1 MDSRSK
7 ILQPRL
13 YQVQLEEICIT
24 KNTIIYLP
32 TGSGKTFIAARL
44 IKRFM
49 NQLKKPWGEG
59 GKRTF
64 FLVNTVPLVNQQKHV
79 IEEMCPVTVGAYSG
93 EDKVDYWN
101 KIKWDSELSQYQ
113 VIIMTSQIL
122 HDMLTHKY
130 IMLEDINLLIFD
142 ECHHAVDEHPMRLI
156 MRHFDGLCGEQPR
169 VIGLTATLLN
179 CNVTLHKVEDTLR
192 ELETT
197 FRATIATVHENVQ
210 EIFNHSTNPQEILKC
225 YCPSSPTSAKTEAKK
240 LLLKLMNL
248 IHNYKL
254 PVVKKNVQLQHG
266 QRDISSNP
274 NKIQRELANM
284 VTSMSLHI
292 DEMGAYGGALCIIA
306 YTILLERLKRRA
318 LSGEEELLYQFTIT
332 GCTEAKLVLL
342 EGMDDEKGYAKI
354 IKHSS
359 PKIKVLLNILKE
371 YKVTE
376 NDKPLSAIIFTQ
388 QRFTSKILYNLL
400 KAVKKSNPED
410 FGFLKHDFIV
420 GFNVNPFNNTREQH
434 YAKKLSNQALLKF
447 KNRDLNCLISTRV
460 IEEGVDVPQCSLVV
474 RFDLPLDYRSYIQSK
489 ARTNVGCNET
499 HTSLSTLNDARST
512 CEADPF
518 NDSLHVFKR
527 RARNRESKYIMMVNE
542 TEIEKFQSKYYGF
555 QTLESCLQQ
564 LIMGNAKDRA
574 SPTEEEVQA
583 AYEDDD
589 IPPFVTANGNR
600 LFATSAISLL
610 HRYCNSLPTDQFT
623 LLTPM
628 WILEYVELNPV
639 ITIVMPI
646 ACSIKEPIKGDPY
659 NSVKTAKRSA
669 ALKACVK
676 LYLAKEFDQHLL
688 PKTYGEIKFEQE
700 DIKQCFLN
708 WPWDD
713 PKEDNKDGTPLAGT
727 KKRVRKHKK
736 VYPSYFNALPSVG
749 NQKFYLH
756 LIKLDV
762 AFEKP
767 TESREIALYDLL
779 KMDEGFG
786 FLTMRP
792 LPEICDFPMYL
803 RVGQVMTNI
812 QMNYA
817 CVTLDTAQL
826 QLVKRFHF
834 FIFDQLLAV
843 AKKFVIFEG
852 SVNCLYVV
860 PTIKK
865 DGFDINWNVMRTHNE
880 IEPNEIPSDKQ
891 RASTKASRETH
902 QRKVVTPWYKPYLI
916 PDRYVVTNVLEY
928 MTPQS
933 QFVTNSFETYADY
946 YTNKHQLQLLGP
958 QDQPLLEVVRI
969 NTKMNCLL
977 PRGTTIRSLSEKQMK
992 LIAQAQDDEKPK
1004 AFKEIFVPELCT
1016 KYEFPSVLWYKAYM
1030 LPSIIHRITMLL
1042 VAYELRAEISKGISY
1057 GKPHPQKGEKWLPIE
1072 TNINIAK
1079 KSLLSQIEEPAA
1091 ASINSIDR
1099 ISDPVVSIS
1108 MKESLYQLQKK
1119 KMSAEYAWEE
1129 NAEPIDIERNITE
1142 VTLLD
1147 IECYDTFAMA
1157 PVSDEKNKAIAMPKN
1172 PPIGT
1177 AIMPP
1182 PPNYS
1187 DKINLLSRKATGNGP
1202 ELRDVLAALTTINS
1216 HDSFDLERVETLGD
1230 AFLKFAATLYLFH
1243 KFPKLNEGQL
1253 TNIKGRL
1260 IGNRNLF
1267 YAGNRIGLGGR
1278 IKVEQFSPRMD
1289 FVVPGFAAPQ
1299 EVINFIEERK
1309 IRPSI
1314 LIGMEFPTSE
1324 ALSGKLSDR
1333 SMNLIQNRFI
1343 EATSQLRPAEPEPEG
1358 GVQNEMQRYI
1368 GAQAVSDK
1376 SVADCVE
1383 ALIGTYLLSGGVE
1396 AAGLLLEWLRII
1408 PIQDNFLTYFS
1419 KDVDTVIK
1427 EGKVAENDI
1436 NRLLNYTKADIES
1449 IIQYK
1454 FKDPSLLLEALSH
1467 PSYIRNRYTRSYER
1481 LEFLGD
1487 AILDFLITAHIF
1499 ENCGNLKPGEL
1510 TDLRSALVNNVTFAA
1525 YVVKLGLHKFLCY
1538 ELNPPLETAIINFA
1552 EHQKQRNHDI
1562 SEDVLYLIDEE
1573 ECRIAEYIEV
1583 PKVLSD
1589 IFESLIGAI
1598 YLDSHG
1604 DLATVWRVVYRIM
1617 WKEIAAFSQCVP
1629 KQPVRVLL
1637 EMMYACASFG
1647 EAKATPDNSIPK
1659 VMIPVSYT
1667 RDGHRHINYGV
1678 GSNKAQAK
1686 RAAAKLALKVL
1697 ST

>member
-1 MDSRSK
+1 MESQSK
-7 ILQPRL
+7 KLQPRL

-32 TGSGKTFIAARL
+32 TGSGKTFIAGRL

-49 NQLKKPWGEG
+49 NQIKKPWGEG

-93 EDKVDYWN
+93 EDQLDYWN
-101 KIKWDSELSQYQ
+101 KSKWDSELAQYE

-130 IMLEDINLLIFD
+130 IRVEDINLIIFD
-142 ECHHAVDEHPMRLI
+142 ECHQAVDEHPMRLI
-156 MRHFDGLCGEQPR
+156 MRHFEGLHGELPR

-192 ELETT
+192 ELEKT
-197 FRATIATVHENVQ
+197 FRATIATVHENIK
-210 EIFNHSTNPQEILKC
+210 EIFDHSTNPQEILKI
-225 YCPSSPTSAKTEAKK
+225 YCPSTPSSCKTEAKN
-240 LLLKLMNL
+240 LLAGLMKL
-248 IHNYKL
+248 IHNFQL
-254 PVVKKNVQLQHG
+254 PVVQKNIQLQHG
-266 QRDISSNP
+266 QRDITSNP
-274 NKIQRELANM
+274 KKIQREVANM
-284 VTSMSLHI
+284 VQSMSLHI
-292 DEMGAYGGALCIIA
+292 DELGAYGGSLCIIA

-318 LSGEEELLYQFTIT
+318 FSEEEQLLYTFTIT
-332 GCTEAKLVLL
+332 GCTEAKIVLL
-342 EGMDDEKGYAKI
+342 DEMEDEKGYAKI
-354 IKHSS
+354 IKYSS

-371 YKVTE
+371 YKLTK

-400 KAVKKSNPED
+400 KAVKDSNPQD

-420 GFNVNPFNNTREQH
+420 GFNVNPYNNTREQ
-434 YAKKLSNQALLKF
+434 YYTKKLSHQALLKF

-460 IEEGVDVPQCSLVV
+460 IEEGVDIPQCSLVV
-474 RFDLPLDYRSYIQSK
+474 RFDLPLDYRSYVQSK
-489 ARTNVGCNET
+489 G
-499 HTSLSTLNDARST
+499 
-512 CEADPF
+512 
-518 NDSLHVFKR
+518 

-542 TEIEKFQSKYYGF
+542 SENAKFLSKYYGF
-555 QTLESCLQQ
+555 QKLENCLQQ

-583 AYEDDD
+583 AYDDDD
-589 IPPFVTANGNR
+589 IPPFVTPNGNR

-610 HRYCNSLPTDQFT
+610 HRYCSTLPADQFT

-628 WILEYVELNPV
+628 WILEYVDTYVPANPV

-646 ACSIKEPIKGDPY
+646 ACPIKEPIKGDPF
-659 NSVKTAKRSA
+659 NNLKTAKRSA
-669 ALKACVK
+669 ALKACIK
-676 LYLAKEFDQHLL
+676 LYEANGFDQHLL

-736 VYPSYFNALPSVG
+736 VYPSYFNALPSIG
-749 NQKFYLH
+749 KQKFYLH
-756 LIKLDV
+756 LLKLDV
-762 AFEKP
+762 SFAKP

-786 FLTMRP
+786 FLTMQP
-792 LPEICDFPMYL
+792 LPDICDFPMYL

-843 AKKFVIFEG
+843 AKKFVIFDG

-865 DGFDINWNVMRTHNE
+865 TGFDIDWNVMRTHTE
-880 IEPNEIPSDKQ
+880 IEPIEIPSDKK
-891 RASTKASRETH
+891 RASTKAKRETH
-902 QRKVVTPWYKPYLI
+902 HSKVVTPWYKPYLI
-916 PDRYVVTNVLEY
+916 PDRYVVTKVLEY

-946 YTNKHQLQLLGP
+946 YINKHQLQLLGP

-977 PRGTTIRSLSEKQMK
+977 PRGTTIKSLSEKQMK
-992 LIAQAQDDEKPK
+992 LVALAQDDEKPK

-1016 KYEFPSVLWYKAYM
+1016 KYDFPSVLWYKAYM

-1042 VAYELRAEISKGISY
+1042 VAHELRAQISKDINY
-1057 GKPHPQKGEKWLPIE
+1057 GKPHPQTGKKWLPIE

-1091 ASINSIDR
+1091 NNSIDR

-1157 PVSDEKNKAIAMPKN
+1157 PLYDEKNRDFSLPKN
-1172 PPIGT
+1172 RPPIGT

-1182 PPNYS
+1182 PLTYS
-1187 DKINLLSRKATGNGP
+1187 DKIHLLSCKATNNGP

-1216 HDSFDLERVETLGD
+1216 HDSFNLERVETLGD

-1289 FVVPGFAAPQ
+1289 FVVPGFLAPQ

-1383 ALIGTYLLSGGVE
+1383 ALIGTYLLSGGIE
-1396 AAGLLLEWLRII
+1396 AASLLLEWLRII
-1408 PIQDNFLTYFS
+1408 PKQDNFLTYFS
-1419 KDVDTVIK
+1419 RGVDTVLK
-1427 EGKVAENDI
+1427 QRKTTENEI
-1436 NRLLNYTKADIES
+1436 NRLLNNTRVDIEN

-1467 PSYIRNRYTRSYER
+1467 PSYIRNRCTRSYER

-1647 EAKATPDNSIPK
+1647 EAKTTPENSIPK